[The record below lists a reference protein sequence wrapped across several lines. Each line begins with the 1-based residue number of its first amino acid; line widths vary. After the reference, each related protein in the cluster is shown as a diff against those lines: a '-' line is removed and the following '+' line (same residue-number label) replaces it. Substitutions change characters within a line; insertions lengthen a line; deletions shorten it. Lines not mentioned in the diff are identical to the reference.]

1 MMLRKPTFLLLLAMI
16 MVLGTMTAFA
26 QSNDDMEEVQWIEGP
41 SLGQVKNNKV
51 EVSGR
56 LDIPDSYW
64 GPKKIMLLV
73 GGFNVVPDHEG
84 YFEVGVFKGAETQI
98 EVKVFAGKDE
108 IEELE
113 MSIYYLEDFSN
124 VNEVVAMIDA
134 LPDLH
139 ALRLTDKEA
148 VEEARAAY
156 ENLSEIEKTFVNNL
170 DRLME
175 LEEKIAYLENEVASD
190 IRFTQVSPQPYDLYS
205 DSTVRFEGYFYNAR
219 YMESVLIEDI
229 DGNVDRVEADIEFI
243 EEFEIGG
250 RVYPAY
256 KYVADIELDDGYYV
270 MRVIGLSQS
279 GQRNNT
285 AARFSVDTTAPELDL
300 EVLGLDENNVTR
312 DERVQ
317 VNVTMR
323 DNFANMTLYAW
334 DSYEFGQNYDT
345 SDRRFREPAEYSTSV
360 FLNLQMGENQIPFR
374 LVDGA
379 GNERVETLTI
389 IREPLATGQAQIQ
402 IWKDSNDRVDFDL
415 INDSFYLKNKET
427 GEEFRDGTSPWNI
440 VNGYR
445 MSDIPEGEYTIH
457 FDLPEGL
464 YINEIQ
470 LGGAYGYSIYDPE
483 DNPFVVE
490 DLGSNYNNARI
501 YIRATTLLKEIREL
515 NISLPND
522 MTYEEYLEMR
532 PDTVIVVDENDVE
545 YEVDARFSPNRV
557 QYENGRERG
566 NLRVQSQSTITLP
579 LYVSNTV
586 PAMRT
591 YAYLNITF
599 VDPASSDTSIDNL
612 IVEGREA
619 RLNPEDN
626 TIYNVTVPYGS
637 ELTLDSLNLDL
648 ADGASM
654 EVDLVD
660 NVYTIVVTAED
671 GLTSETYTV
680 NVTIAGVD
688 LENSSARVT
697 RGNRLIVEVILVDE
711 LGIGIEGLEVD
722 DFKIIPSN
730 PIHQDAE
737 VESFI
742 ANGNVYTIGLRA
754 VVFDTE
760 TGISIDDNGLI
771 VVRLSR

>member
-501 YIRATTLLKEIREL
+501 YIRATTLLKQIREL